1 LQLGHNL
8 AGEHKPIWHELLA
21 QAEAVEIVET
31 AVRHRDEGVFHSWLI
46 TGPPGSGRSNLAFAF
61 AAALQ
66 CKEQGCGT
74 CQSCVLAKA
83 GTHPDIQ
90 VLSTEKV
97 QITIAEIR
105 ELVSASI
112 MGSSV
117 GRFRIMIIEDADRMT
132 PTASNI
138 LLKAL
143 EEPPAGT
150 LWILC
155 APSEVDMLPTIRSR
169 VRRVGLKVPSI
180 EDVAQLLITRDG
192 IEPKLAHQVAAESQS
207 HIGMARRL
215 ATSSEARARRKD
227 TLKAAMAIHTVTDAV
242 RVCDRWLDLAQKDA
256 DALTKSR
263 DEEERTAL
271 LASMGLGPSD
281 IIPPALRT
289 EVKNLEEAQKR
300 RAKRSLRDG
309 LDRILVDL
317 LALYRDVMTVQLAA
331 AVPLVNQDLATE
343 INDLANR
350 TKPEHT
356 IGKLEALELARHR
369 IDRNVREQ
377 LVLDSLAVSLQV
389 RQG

>member
-1 LQLGHNL
+1 
-8 AGEHKPIWHELLA
+8 
-21 QAEAVEIVET
+21 
-31 AVRHRDEGVFHSWLI
+31 
-46 TGPPGSGRSNLAFAF
+46 
-61 AAALQ
+61 
-66 CKEQGCGT
+66 
-74 CQSCVLAKA
+74 
-83 GTHPDIQ
+83 
-90 VLSTEKV
+90 
-97 QITIAEIR
+97 
-105 ELVSASI
+105 
-112 MGSSV
+112 
-117 GRFRIMIIEDADRMT
+117 MIIEDADRMT

-143 EEPPAGT
+143 EEPPVGT

-242 RVCDRWLDLAQKDA
+242 RTCDRWLELAQKDA
-256 DALTKSR
+256 DSLTKSR

-281 IIPPALRT
+281 TIPPALRT

-331 AVPLVNQDLATE
+331 NVPLVNQDLVTE
-343 INDLANR
+343 ITELAHR

-356 IGKLEALELARHR
+356 IVKLEAIERSRHR

-377 LVLDSLAVSLQV
+377 LVLDALAVSLQV